1 MVVVNTVIC
10 YDSAGQVT
18 ATRPVATFRH
28 ILVSLVVV
36 VNFLIAIILVAKW
49 RPRDVAS
56 GQIPAYLSVTG
67 GEYCNLLSF
76 WWPSDGL
83 VASGHIP
90 AYLSVTGVEYCD
102 LQFFWWPSDGHVTS
116 GHVPDIPAI
125 VSVVVNN
132 LHCMPVVVRYIISPC
147 NLLPGWL
154 LFCWLDHSHSEALG
168 PG

>member
-1 MVVVNTVIC
+1 MVMWVPR
-10 YDSAGQVT
+10 GQW
-18 ATRPVATFRH
+18 PHSRH
-28 ILVSLVVV
+28 ILQYSVTGDGGGEYCNLLWFWWPS
-36 VNFLIAIILVAKW
+36 
-49 RPRDVAS
+49 DGHVAS

-90 AYLSVTGVEYCD
+90 AYLSVTGVEYCN
-102 LQFFWWPSDGHVTS
+102 LQLFWWPSDGHVTS